1 MKQFCASFAIATVVY
16 LGGLLP
22 MAPASAA
29 PPTVTPSPGYDA
41 RLQEQRA
48 ARTYY
53 APPVDEPVVRDQRP
67 PRHHVRRVHNGA
79 HD

>member
-1 MKQFCASFAIATVVY
+1 MKQVCASFAIAMVVF

-22 MAPASAA
+22 MAPASAV

-48 ARTYY
+48 ARTY
-53 APPVDEPVVRDQRP
+53 APPVDESVVRDQRP
-67 PRHHVRRVHNGA
+67 SRHHVRRVHHGA